1 MNVLVPLPVVLPL
14 VAAGASIALARFPWV
29 QRLLSLVVLASVSVA
44 AAVLLV
50 HVDSEGTV
58 AVQMGAWPA
67 PFGISLVADR
77 LSALLV
83 LVSSLVTLAVLVY
96 AVGQGIADA
105 RAETGTRMP
114 VSVFHPVYLVLSAG
128 VSLAFL
134 TGDLFNLFVAFE
146 VMLCASYVLITLTG
160 SAAQV
165 RAGMTYVTVSLLASV
180 LFVTAV
186 GLIYAATGTVNLA
199 DLALR
204 LQETPPGLRLAL
216 GLFLLV
222 VFGVKA
228 AIFPLFF
235 WLPDSYPTAPA
246 PVTAVFAGL
255 LTKVGVYAII
265 RTQTLLFPEELDG
278 ATGTVLLA
286 IAALTMLVGILGA
299 IPQDDLKR
307 ILSFTIVSHIG
318 YMIFG
323 LGLASVAGLT
333 GAVLYTVHHIV
344 VQTTL
349 FLAGGLVERRMATG
363 SLHQL
368 SGLLHLAPFTALL
381 FLLPALNLAGIPP
394 FSGFVAKLALVQ
406 AGVVDGSATAYVL
419 VAASI
424 GTSLLTLYVMA
435 RIWGGAFWGT
445 PSRPHADPD
454 ATDTLAVGT
463 LQVPRLMTGVTA
475 VVVALGVAGLV
486 VVAGPLYGVASRAAD
501 DLVQRTPYTT
511 AVLGQGGRLVGPGPG
526 ADSRVP
532 VGQRASTSPGQRA
545 STSSPSVS
553 SAVQR

>member
-14 VAAGASIALARFPWV
+14 LAGGASITLARWPWL
-29 QRLLSLVVLASVSVA
+29 QRVLSVVVLAAVVA
-44 AAVLLV
+44 ASAALLV
-50 HVDSEGTV
+50 VVDREGTV
-58 AVQMGAWPA
+58 AVQLGAWAA

-77 LSALLV
+77 LSALLL
-83 LVSSLVTLAVLVY
+83 LVSSCVTLAVLVY
-96 AVGQGIADA
+96 AVGQGVADA
-105 RAETGTRMP
+105 RDDSPNRLP
-114 VSVFHPVYLVLSAG
+114 VAVFHPVYLVLAAG

-146 VMLCASYVLITLTG
+146 VMLCASYVLITLG
-160 SAAQV
+160 GQAAQV

-186 GLIYAATGTVNLA
+186 GLLYAATGTVNLA
-199 DLALR
+199 DLAVR
-204 LQETPPGLRLAL
+204 LQDTPPGLRLAL

-265 RTQTLLFPEELDG
+265 RTQTLLFPDELGG
-278 ATGTVLLA
+278 ATGPVLLV
-286 IAALTMLVGILGA
+286 IAALTMVVGILGA
-299 IPQDDLKR
+299 IAQDDIKR

-318 YMIFG
+318 YMVFG
-323 LGLASVAGLT
+323 LGLYSVAGLT

-349 FLAGGLVERRMATG
+349 FLASGLVERRMATG
-363 SLHQL
+363 ALHEL
-368 SGLLHLAPFTALL
+368 SGLLHTAPVVALL

-406 AGVVDGSATAYVL
+406 AGVADGTGAAYAL
-419 VAASI
+419 VAASVV
-424 GTSLLTLYVMA
+424 TSLLTLYAMM
-435 RIWGGAFWGT
+435 RIWGGVFWGT
-445 PSRPHADPD
+445 PVEPQADPD
-454 ATDTLAVGT
+454 RADALEVGT
-463 LQVPRLMTGVTA
+463 ARVPRLMTAVTA
-475 VVVALGVAGLV
+475 ATVVLGVAGLV
-486 VVAGPLYGVASRAAD
+486 AVAGPLYGVASRAAD
-501 DLVQRTPYTT
+501 DLVQRTPYTR
-511 AVLGQGGRLVGPGPG
+511 AVLGDAGAAAGAGPGSG
-526 ADSRVP
+526 AREP
-532 VGQRASTSPGQRA
+532 VAT
-545 STSSPSVS
+545 
-553 SAVQR
+553 